1 MKSGTLTLAPA
12 GEWKHTAL
20 TALLSALLCGGAV
33 CWAVRSLPIDA
44 LPLSILSALLAYV
57 LLRAFY
63 PVFDRLLPGGRR
75 EEFVEWTVSGSTL
88 KLAGTSIGRDQIRS
102 VHCWPNRDALGND
115 KPGWTVNIETNG
127 KNILLRSLSE
137 EGRAEQSAQ
146 SLRNLVEALGYGGA
160 WSRP

>member
-1 MKSGTLTLAPA
+1 MIR
-12 GEWKHTAL
+12 W
-20 TALLSALLCGGAV
+20 
-33 CWAVRSLPIDA
+33 
-44 LPLSILSALLAYV
+44 LLAYV
-57 LLRAFY
+57 LLRVFY

-75 EEFVEWTVSGSTL
+75 EESVEWTVSGSTL

-115 KPGWTVNIETNG
+115 KPGWTVNIETDG